1 MRKRAP
7 ARAPR
12 TDTWHTYSKMKN
24 LSFDQL
30 PNAVAGLMET
40 TNKLAEM
47 VENQQKTLGMILN
60 GQQKQQ
66 PASDADRWM
75 NIYELVDYLPEHPK
89 FATIYQ
95 WVHARR
101 IPCYKGSKM
110 LQFRKSEID
119 KWLSQNRRLTEQEMN
134 QMATRLPSQKR
145 SRP

>member
-1 MRKRAP
+1 
-7 ARAPR
+7 
-12 TDTWHTYSKMKN
+12 MKN

-75 NIYELVDYLPEHPK
+75 NIHELVD
-89 FATIYQ
+89 
-95 WVHARR
+95 
-101 IPCYKGSKM
+101 
-110 LQFRKSEID
+110 
-119 KWLSQNRRLTEQEMN
+119 
-134 QMATRLPSQKR
+134 
-145 SRP
+145 